1 MPDVAISFNGCENNL
16 KFVVYSAIGKEIPTS
31 HGFLGMTVFSYM
43 VLF

>member
-1 MPDVAISFNGCENNL
+1 MPDVAISFTGCENSLN
-16 KFVVYSAIGKEIPTS
+16 FVVYSAIWEEIPTS